1 MTSGWNLTDIEDQT
15 GRLAVVTGANAGL
28 GLEIAAGP
36 ADAGAT
42 VVLACRSLRRA
53 EAGAAD
59 IRRRTPGAQLEIR
72 ALDLADLASVRAFAE
87 DLRRDHDRLDLLINN
102 AGLMAIDASTTVDGF
117 ETQLGVNHL
126 GHHALTA
133 QLLPIML
140 DVPGSRVVTQ
150 SSIGHRAGR
159 LVLSDLMFQERRYS
173 RWGAYFQS
181 KLANLLF
188 TFDLDRRL
196 ARAGSATVAVAAH
209 PGTSSTDL
217 GFEGSSLSN
226 RLMRPVS
233 SRFTQPASTGALP
246 ALRAAVATDVRG
258 GQFYG
263 PVRLAVGP
271 PVLEVP
277 SRRARN
283 VEDATALAAASARL
297 TGVELPV

>member
-1 MTSGWNLTDIEDQT
+1 MTTGWNRTDIKDQA
-15 GRLAVVTGANAGL
+15 GRVAVVTGANAGL
-28 GLEIAAGP
+28 GLEIAAGL

-42 VVLACRSLRRA
+42 VVLACRSLERA
-53 EAGAAD
+53 DAAAAD
-59 IRRRTPGAQLEIR
+59 IRRRTPGAELEIR
-72 ALDLADLASVRAFAE
+72 TLDLADLASVRSFAE
-87 DLRRDHDRLDLLINN
+87 QLRRDHDRLDLLINN
-102 AGLMAIDASTTVDGF
+102 AGLMALDESTTVDGF

-159 LVLSDLMFQERRYS
+159 LVLRDLMYQSRRYS

-196 ARAGSATVAVAAH
+196 ARAGSATIAVAAH
-209 PGTSSTDL
+209 PGTSATDL
-217 GFEGSSLSN
+217 GSEGSSVIN
-226 RLMRPVS
+226 RLMRPIS
-233 SRFTQPASTGALP
+233 SSVTQPASTGALP
-246 ALRAAVATDVRG
+246 ALRAAVGADVRG

-263 PVRLAVGP
+263 PARLTFGP

-277 SRRARN
+277 SRRARR
-283 VEDATALAAASARL
+283 VDDAAALAVESARL
-297 TGVELPV
+297 TGAELPV